1 MSNLSNVC
9 DVPNISNIS
18 DISNSDVFTSST
30 SNFFNGNCEMLHIE
44 ELFDRDK
51 HNFALAVDQMVSDF
65 EAFFETVEV
74 TDVDV
79 HLKW

>member
-9 DVPNISNIS
+9 DVSNIS
-18 DISNSDVFTSST
+18 DVSNSDVFTSST
-30 SNFFNGNCEMLHIE
+30 SNFLNGNYVMLHIE

-74 TDVDV
+74 IDVDV